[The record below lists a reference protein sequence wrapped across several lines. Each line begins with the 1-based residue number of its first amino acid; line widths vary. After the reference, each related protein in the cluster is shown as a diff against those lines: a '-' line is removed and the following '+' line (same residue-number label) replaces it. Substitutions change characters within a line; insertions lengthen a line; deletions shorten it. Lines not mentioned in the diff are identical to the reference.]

1 MMLVSRNLNILRFY
15 QKVFYSFKANRN
27 FCSRNLIPFQSFP
40 KKQIAFSQ
48 ITVRGFKNARP
59 AKSRPLK
66 VKKAASKRLIKT
78 ANGLKRGHAGKSHL
92 NITKSKTRLN
102 RLKKSSHIEGT
113 WLKNMKKLL
122 CI

>member
-1 MMLVSRNLNILRFY
+1 M
-15 QKVFYSFKANRN
+15 
-27 FCSRNLIPFQSFP
+27 
-40 KKQIAFSQ
+40 
-48 ITVRGFKNARP
+48 RP
-59 AKSRPLK
+59 EKSRPLK

-78 ANGLKRGHAGKSHL
+78 ANGLKRGRAGKSHL

-102 RLKKSSHIEGT
+102 RLKKSTHIEGT